1 VHPVPKQ
8 LRSLILALLVAC
20 GGDDS
25 SPSRTESRLTPLGA
39 CGPGVER
46 LRLTG
51 TVAPADAKTYR
62 LLPFEVGAGT
72 TRVEIGYRWSEAL
85 GLPTTPLTQT
95 VLDLGVWDADGY
107 RRAAG
112 FRGWSGSRQGRLHEG
127 QEPVFLAADAA
138 DRGYRPGPIEVG
150 IWVVEL
156 GVGSVG
162 PLGADWEVRI
172 ECLGSPTGAPP
183 TADPVDR
190 AHVAR
195 TGPAWF
201 HGDFHM
207 HGFHSNPRGPDAAD
221 FVAQARAARLDF
233 LMVTEY
239 VTGRHWDELGAMQRA
254 NPDLLVWPGREII
267 TYHGHATTHGETP
280 DVVEYRH
287 GFEDVRLGDI
297 QRDAKAAGALFQVNH
312 PTIFPG
318 PLFENFCRGC
328 EFELGGEIDWS
339 LVDTIEVVTGPMLT
353 RSSELGLPD
362 LGVEIQNPFV
372 QPAIDLWERQLARG
386 FRITAVSGSDSKGV
400 DDVGE
405 RPRVGYGSSA
415 TAVFADELSRA
426 ALTRAIRGGHAY
438 VRTRGVDRS
447 PALEMTATSPSGETG
462 TFGDSFAAESVRVH
476 VTVRDGAGQRLR
488 YLRNGKTVLVE
499 TIASDAFEHELVV
512 ARAPGEE
519 GPLGTFWRIETADDR
534 SITTIGNPI
543 FLTGAGPSP
552 TLARDRGVDGGRAHT
567 SRRRG

>member
-1 VHPVPKQ
+1 MSDAPKP
-8 LRSLILALLVAC
+8 LRWLALALVVAC
-20 GGDDS
+20 GGDGS
-25 SPSRTESRLTPLGA
+25 SPARTESRLTPLGA
-39 CGPGVER
+39 CGPQTEP

-51 TVAPADAKTYR
+51 TVATSDAKTYR

-72 TRVEIGYRWSEAL
+72 TRIEIGYRWSETL
-85 GLPTTPLTQT
+85 GLPPTPVTQT

-107 RRAAG
+107 RSAAG

-127 QEPVFLAADAA
+127 QEPVFIAAAVA
-138 DRGYRPGPIEVG
+138 ERGYRPGPIEAGV
-150 IWVVEL
+150 WTVEL

-162 PLGADWEVRI
+162 PIGADWEVRI
-172 ECLGSPTGAPP
+172 DCLGGAPGVP
-183 TADPVDR
+183 PAADPVD
-190 AHVAR
+190 ASHVAR
-195 TGPAWF
+195 DGPAWF

-207 HGFHSNPRGPDAAD
+207 HGFHSNPRGPAMDD
-221 FVAQARAARLDF
+221 FVAQARAAELDF

-254 NPDLLVWPGREII
+254 HPDLLVWPGREII
-267 TYHGHATTHGETP
+267 TYYGHANTHGETP

-297 QRDAKAAGALFQVNH
+297 QRAAKAAGALFQVNH

-339 LVDTIEVVTGPMLT
+339 AVDTIEVVTGPILT

-362 LGVEIQNPFV
+362 LGLEIQNPFV
-372 QPAIDLWERQLARG
+372 QPAIDLWESLLARG

-415 TAVFADELSRA
+415 TAVFADELSRP
-426 ALTRAIRGGHAY
+426 ALTRAIRDGRAY
-438 VRTRGVDRS
+438 VRTRGVERS
-447 PALEMTATSPSGETG
+447 PALEMSVEAASGETG
-462 TFGDSFAAESVRVH
+462 TFGDTFSAESARLR
-476 VTVRDGAGQRLR
+476 VTVRGGAGQRLR

-499 TIASDAFEHELVV
+499 TISADSFEHELIVERV
-512 ARAPGEE
+512 PSGE

-534 SITTIGNPI
+534 SITTIANPV
-543 FLTGAGPSP
+543 FLTGGS
-552 TLARDRGVDGGRAHT
+552 TSRT
-567 SRRRG
+567 SRRPE